1 MAFWS
6 DSNLNPKR
14 KNRFLVTIG
23 DLPQYLAKSAGKP
36 SFSINNHEHNFLNH
50 KFNFPGMISWDPIEI
65 TFVDAGDSGDDTAS
79 ALYQLLTNSGYVTPG
94 DENAARNNAINK
106 SSATSAAGQIIIEQ
120 IDETG
125 SPIETSTLH
134 NAWIESVSFG
144 DVSYEDDGIV
154 ELTVSIRY
162 DWAEIEG

>member
-14 KNRFLVTIG
+14 KNRFLVTLG
-23 DLPQYLAKSAGKP
+23 DLPEYLAKSAGKP

-50 KFNFPGMISWDPIEI
+50 KFNFPGMITWDPIEV
-65 TFVDAGDSGDDTAS
+65 TFVDAGDSGDETAT
-79 ALYQLLTNSGYVTPG
+79 ALYQLLTNSGYVAPDSETTTT
-94 DENAARNNAINK
+94 NNAINK
-106 SSATSAAGQIIIEQ
+106 SSATSAINQVTIAQ
-120 IDETG
+120 IDESG

-144 DVSYEDDGIV
+144 DDSYEDDGIV

-162 DWAEIEG
+162 DWAVVEG